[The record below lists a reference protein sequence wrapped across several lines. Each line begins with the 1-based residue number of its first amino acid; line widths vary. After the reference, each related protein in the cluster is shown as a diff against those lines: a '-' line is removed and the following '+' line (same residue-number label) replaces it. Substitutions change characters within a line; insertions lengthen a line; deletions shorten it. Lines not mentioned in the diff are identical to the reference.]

1 MIQQARCFL
10 LSALVLVFGQ
20 ACATSSTHQLS
31 VFDFAETCS
40 EKAQKP
46 DQRVGLAMAGVGLAM
61 LLGTAAVYDASATT
75 DSQSLQSV
83 GLMGGGVLMFGG
95 LITLPVTHNAATSE
109 AERCRKIRAQLK
121 RDLDMV
127 KSKNEEKP

>member
-1 MIQQARCFL
+1 MILQLRCFL
-10 LSALVLVFGQ
+10 LCALVSVFGQ
-20 ACATSSTHQLS
+20 ACATTTTHQSS
-31 VFDFAETCS
+31 VFDFAESCS
-40 EKAQKP
+40 EEAQRP
-46 DQRVGLAMAGVGLAM
+46 DQSVGLTMAGVGLAM
-61 LLGTAAVYDASATT
+61 LLGTAAVYDPSATT

-121 RDLDMV
+121 RDLEMV
-127 KSKNEEKP
+127 KSKDEERP